1 MSIIYFELLIR
12 KRPVSNQTRNKINRR
27 EWINFVHSEAQKVW
41 TGSSPIKDAN
51 LQLTLIY
58 LCRGNYGDRNLIDT
72 DNIIKPIQDA
82 LNELVYEDD
91 GLISDV
97 ESHRRF
103 LSEPIDITNLPLLL
117 QEGVIIGEECV
128 YVKVSESQPLEKY
141 L

>member
-1 MSIIYFELLIR
+1 MSIIYFEFLIPR
-12 KRPVSNQTRNKINRR
+12 RPVSTNNDKRR
-27 EWINFVHSEAQKVW
+27 QEWIRLVNKEAKKFW

-58 LCRGNYGDRNLIDT
+58 LCRDNPPDT

-82 LNELVYEDD
+82 LNKLVYEDD
-91 GLISDV
+91 RLISDV

-117 QEGVIIGEECV
+117 RKGVIIGEECV

>member
-12 KRPVSNQTRNKINRR
+12 KRPVSNQTQNKINRR
-27 EWINFVHSEAQKVW
+27 EWIRLVNEEAQKVW

-58 LCRGNYGDRNLIDT
+58 LCRGNYGDRDLLDT

-91 GLISDV
+91 KLVSDV

-103 LSEPIDITNLPLLL
+103 LSELIDITNLPLLL

>member
-1 MSIIYFELLIR
+1 MSIIYFEFLIPR
-12 KRPVSNQTRNKINRR
+12 RPVSTNNDKRR
-27 EWINFVHSEAQKVW
+27 QEWIRLVNKEAKKFW

-58 LCRGNYGDRNLIDT
+58 LCRDNPPDT
-72 DNIIKPIQDA
+72 DNITKPIQDA
-82 LNELVYEDD
+82 LNKLVYEDD
-91 GLISDV
+91 RLVSDV

-103 LSEPIDITNLPLLL
+103 LSEPIDMTNLPLLL
-117 QEGVIIGEECV
+117 RKGVIIGKECV

>member
-58 LCRGNYGDRNLIDT
+58 RCGDNYGDPNLLDT

-128 YVKVSESQPLEKY
+128 YVKVSESQTLEKY

>member
-27 EWINFVHSEAQKVW
+27 EWIRLVNEEAQKVW

-58 LCRGNYGDRNLIDT
+58 LCRDNPPDT
-72 DNIIKPIQDA
+72 DNITKPIQDA
-82 LNELVYEDD
+82 LNKLVYEDD
-91 GLISDV
+91 RLVSDV

-103 LSEPIDITNLPLLL
+103 LSEPIDMTNLPLLL
-117 QEGVIIGEECV
+117 RKGVIIGKECV

>member
-27 EWINFVHSEAQKVW
+27 EWIRLVNEEAQKVW

-58 LCRGNYGDRNLIDT
+58 LCGDNPPDT

-82 LNELVYEDD
+82 LNNLVYEDD
-91 GLISDV
+91 RLVSDV

-103 LSEPIDITNLPLLL
+103 LSEPIDMTNLPLLL
-117 QEGVIIGEECV
+117 RKGVIIGKECV

>member
-1 MSIIYFELLIR
+1 MKTVVR
-12 KRPVSNQTRNKINRR
+12 A
-27 EWINFVHSEAQKVW
+27 EAQKVW

-58 LCRGNYGDRNLIDT
+58 LCRGNYGDRDLLDT

-82 LNELVYEDD
+82 LNKLVYEDD
-91 GLISDV
+91 KLVSDV

>member
-1 MSIIYFELLIR
+1 MSIIYFEFLIPR
-12 KRPVSNQTRNKINRR
+12 RPVSTNNDKRR
-27 EWINFVHSEAQKVW
+27 QEWIRLVNKEAKKFW

-58 LCRGNYGDRNLIDT
+58 LCRDNPPDT

-82 LNELVYEDD
+82 LNKLVYEDD
-91 GLISDV
+91 RLVSDV

>member
-1 MSIIYFELLIR
+1 MSIIYFEFLIPR
-12 KRPVSNQTRNKINRR
+12 RPVSTNNDKRR
-27 EWINFVHSEAQKVW
+27 QEWIRLVNKEAKKFW

-58 LCRGNYGDRNLIDT
+58 LCRDNPPDT

-82 LNELVYEDD
+82 LNKLVYEDD
-91 GLISDV
+91 RLVSDV

-103 LSEPIDITNLPLLL
+103 LSEPIDMTNLPLLL
-117 QEGVIIGEECV
+117 RKGVIIGKECV

>member
-1 MSIIYFELLIR
+1 MSIIYFEFLIPR
-12 KRPVSNQTRNKINRR
+12 RPVSTNNDKRR
-27 EWINFVHSEAQKVW
+27 QEWIRLVNKEAKKFW

-58 LCRGNYGDRNLIDT
+58 LCGDNPPDT
-72 DNIIKPIQDA
+72 DNITKPIQDA
-82 LNELVYEDD
+82 LNKLVYEDD
-91 GLISDV
+91 RLVSDV

-103 LSEPIDITNLPLLL
+103 LSEPIDMTNLPLLL
-117 QEGVIIGEECV
+117 RKGVIIGKECV

>member
-1 MSIIYFELLIR
+1 MSIIYIEFLIPR
-12 KRPVSNQTRNKINRR
+12 RPVSTNNDKRR
-27 EWINFVHSEAQKVW
+27 QEWIRLVNKEAKKFW

-58 LCRGNYGDRNLIDT
+58 LCRDNPPDT

-82 LNELVYEDD
+82 LNKLVYEDD
-91 GLISDV
+91 RLISDV

-117 QEGVIIGEECV
+117 QQGVIIGKECV

>member
-58 LCRGNYGDRNLIDT
+58 LCGDNYGDPNLLDT

>member
-1 MSIIYFELLIR
+1 MSIIYFEFLIPR
-12 KRPVSNQTRNKINRR
+12 RPVSTNNDKRR
-27 EWINFVHSEAQKVW
+27 QEWIRLVNKEAKKFW

-58 LCRGNYGDRNLIDT
+58 LCRDNPPDT

-91 GLISDV
+91 KLVSDV

>member
-1 MSIIYFELLIR
+1 MSIIYFEFLIPR
-12 KRPVSNQTRNKINRR
+12 RPVSTNNDKRR
-27 EWINFVHSEAQKVW
+27 KEWIRLVNKEAKKFW

-58 LCRGNYGDRNLIDT
+58 LCRGNYGDRNLLDT

-82 LNELVYEDD
+82 LIKLVYEDD
-91 GLISDV
+91 KLVSDV

>member
-1 MSIIYFELLIR
+1 MSIIYFEFLIPR
-12 KRPVSNQTRNKINRR
+12 RPVSTNNDKRR
-27 EWINFVHSEAQKVW
+27 KEWIRLVNKEAKKFW

-58 LCRGNYGDRNLIDT
+58 LCRGNYGDRDLLDT

-82 LNELVYEDD
+82 LIKLVYEDD
-91 GLISDV
+91 KLVSDV

>member
-1 MSIIYFELLIR
+1 MSIIYFEFLIPR
-12 KRPVSNQTRNKINRR
+12 RPVSTNNDKRR
-27 EWINFVHSEAQKVW
+27 QEWIKLVNKEAKKFW

-58 LCRGNYGDRNLIDT
+58 LCRDNPPDT

-82 LNELVYEDD
+82 LNKLVYEDD
-91 GLISDV
+91 RLVSDV

-103 LSEPIDITNLPLLL
+103 LSEPIDMTNLPLLL
-117 QEGVIIGEECV
+117 RKGVIIGKECV

>member
-1 MSIIYFELLIR
+1 MSIIYFEFLIPR
-12 KRPVSNQTRNKINRR
+12 RPVSTNNDKRR
-27 EWINFVHSEAQKVW
+27 QEWIRLVNKEAKKFW

-58 LCRGNYGDRNLIDT
+58 LCRDNPPDT
-72 DNIIKPIQDA
+72 DNIIKPFQDA
-82 LNELVYEDD
+82 LNKLVYEDD
-91 GLISDV
+91 RLVSDV

-103 LSEPIDITNLPLLL
+103 LSEPIDMTNLPLLL
-117 QEGVIIGEECV
+117 RKGVIIGKECV

>member
-1 MSIIYFELLIR
+1 MSIIYFEFLIPR
-12 KRPVSNQTRNKINRR
+12 RPVSTNNDTRRQ
-27 EWINFVHSEAQKVW
+27 EWIRLVNKEAKKFW

-58 LCRGNYGDRNLIDT
+58 LCRDNPPDT

-82 LNELVYEDD
+82 LNKLVYEDD
-91 GLISDV
+91 RLVSDV

-103 LSEPIDITNLPLLL
+103 LSEPIDMTNLPLLL
-117 QEGVIIGEECV
+117 RKGVIIGKECV

>member
-1 MSIIYFELLIR
+1 MSIIYFEFLIPR
-12 KRPVSNQTRNKINRR
+12 RPVSTNNDKRR
-27 EWINFVHSEAQKVW
+27 QEWIRLVNKEAKKFW

-58 LCRGNYGDRNLIDT
+58 LCRDNPPDT

-82 LNELVYEDD
+82 LNKLVYEDD
-91 GLISDV
+91 RLISDV

-117 QEGVIIGEECV
+117 QQGVIIGKECV

>member
-12 KRPVSNQTRNKINRR
+12 KRPVSLQGNSKGRN
-27 EWINFVHSEAQKVW
+27 EWKTFVRSEAQKVW

-58 LCRGNYGDRNLIDT
+58 LCRDNPPDT

-82 LNELVYEDD
+82 LNKLVYEDD
-91 GLISDV
+91 RLVSDV

-103 LSEPIDITNLPLLL
+103 LSEPIDMTNLPLLL
-117 QEGVIIGEECV
+117 RKGVIIGKECV

>member
-1 MSIIYFELLIR
+1 MSIIYFEFLIPR
-12 KRPVSNQTRNKINRR
+12 RPVSTNNDKRR
-27 EWINFVHSEAQKVW
+27 QEWIRLVNKEAKKVW

-82 LNELVYEDD
+82 LIKLVYEDD
-91 GLISDV
+91 KLVSDV

>member
-1 MSIIYFELLIR
+1 MSIIYFEFLIPR
-12 KRPVSNQTRNKINRR
+12 RPVSTNNDKRR
-27 EWINFVHSEAQKVW
+27 QEWIRLVNKEAKKVW

-58 LCRGNYGDRNLIDT
+58 LCRDNPPDT

-82 LNELVYEDD
+82 LNKLVYEDD
-91 GLISDV
+91 RLISDV

-117 QEGVIIGEECV
+117 QQGVIIGKECV

>member
-1 MSIIYFELLIR
+1 MSIIYFEFLIPR
-12 KRPVSNQTRNKINRR
+12 RPVSTNNDKRR
-27 EWINFVHSEAQKVW
+27 KEWIRLVNKEAKKFW

-58 LCRGNYGDRNLIDT
+58 LCRGNYGDRDLLDT

-82 LNELVYEDD
+82 LNKLVYEDD
-91 GLISDV
+91 KLVSDV